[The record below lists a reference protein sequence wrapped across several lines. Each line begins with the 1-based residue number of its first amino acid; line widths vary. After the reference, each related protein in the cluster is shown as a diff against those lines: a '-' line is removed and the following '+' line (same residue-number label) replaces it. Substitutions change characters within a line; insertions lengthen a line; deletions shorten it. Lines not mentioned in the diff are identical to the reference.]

1 MAGRGRIRA
10 ADIALVRERSRIDE
24 IVGEHLQ
31 LKRAGGG
38 SLKGLCPFHDE
49 KSPSFQVTPTRNL
62 FHCLAGETGVLTED
76 GTIPIRELAGKTV
89 RVLNGNGSWVEAPF
103 KSYGVQRLMKLTLTR
118 NGRTKV
124 IHATDEHRWFVPSGK
139 LRQDRRE
146 VLTKDLRPGDRLSA
160 SFPMSRVLHPATRPS
175 PFGIARGL
183 VYGDGTRAGA
193 GSVAM
198 LHGEKDAELASYFD
212 GCRSWTGEERTIYY
226 GLPAY
231 FKEER
236 PSLDED
242 ASYLLGWLAGY
253 FAADGCVAEDGD
265 AILNSAHV
273 EDLEYVRTLCTR
285 LGVGTFGI
293 AKQNRI
299 GIDGMP
305 SDIFNLRLM
314 TKGLPESFFLLRH
327 HRERFLVNK
336 KKYERKRW
344 AVQAVEWSDRVEE
357 VFCAEVPGTHAFT
370 LEDNILTGNCFGCG
384 EGGDVISFVQK
395 IDHLSFSEAVELLA
409 GRANVELHY
418 EDDGGRPTGAPDR
431 AHAGQRARLV
441 AANTE
446 AARFFAEQLGTP
458 EAAPARQFLAER
470 GFDRQVAVDFGCGFA
485 PGGWD
490 TLTRHLRGKGFS
502 QQELVTAGLA
512 KESSRGTLIDRFH
525 RRLVWPIKDIT
536 GDVIGFGARKLM
548 DDDQGPKYLNTP
560 ETPLYKKSTVLYGIE
575 RAKRD
580 IAKRHQAVVV
590 EGYTDVMACHLA
602 GVTTA
607 VASCGTAFGGEHIS
621 VLRRLLM
628 DQDEFR
634 GEVVYTFDGDAAG
647 QAAAMKTF
655 AEDQRFV
662 GQTFVAV
669 EPNGNDPCELRQ
681 EHGDAAVRDLI
692 ARRTPLIE
700 FVLKTTIA
708 TYDLDTVEGRVAA
721 LEKTAPLLAQI
732 KDHALRPAYARRLAG
747 LLGLPDESEV
757 MDRLRQLTGDG
768 GNRPRQRPRAPQR
781 TPDDAALAVE
791 REAVKAALQVPE
803 VAGPSFDAVPVEA
816 YTDENYAA
824 IAAAVAAAGGA
835 AAARVTGAAWLE
847 EIAGHCASE
856 TARAQLTALA
866 VEPMRTVGEGDATYV
881 NALLA
886 RLQEIH
892 TVRQIANVKSRLQRM
907 NPVEA
912 SDDYMKAFKQL
923 MDLEQLAISL
933 RKRATGGLTP

>member
-10 ADIALVRERSRIDE
+10 ADIALVRERSKIDE

-62 FHCLAGETGVLTED
+62 FHC
-76 GTIPIRELAGKTV
+76 
-89 RVLNGNGSWVEAPF
+89 
-103 KSYGVQRLMKLTLTR
+103 
-118 NGRTKV
+118 
-124 IHATDEHRWFVPSGK
+124 
-139 LRQDRRE
+139 
-146 VLTKDLRPGDRLSA
+146 
-160 SFPMSRVLHPATRPS
+160 
-175 PFGIARGL
+175 
-183 VYGDGTRAGA
+183 
-193 GSVAM
+193 
-198 LHGEKDAELASYFD
+198 
-212 GCRSWTGEERTIYY
+212 
-226 GLPAY
+226 
-231 FKEER
+231 
-236 PSLDED
+236 
-242 ASYLLGWLAGY
+242 
-253 FAADGCVAEDGD
+253 
-265 AILNSAHV
+265 
-273 EDLEYVRTLCTR
+273 
-285 LGVGTFGI
+285 
-293 AKQNRI
+293 
-299 GIDGMP
+299 
-305 SDIFNLRLM
+305 
-314 TKGLPESFFLLRH
+314 
-327 HRERFLVNK
+327 
-336 KKYERKRW
+336 
-344 AVQAVEWSDRVEE
+344 
-357 VFCAEVPGTHAFT
+357 
-370 LEDNILTGNCFGCG
+370 FGCG

-409 GRANVELHY
+409 GRAGVELRY
-418 EDDGGRPTGAPDR
+418 EDEGGRPTGAPDR
-431 AHAGQRARLV
+431 ANVGQRARLV
-441 AANTE
+441 AANT
-446 AARFFAEQLGTP
+446 AAAAFFAEQLGTP

-490 TLTRHLRGKGFS
+490 ALTRHLRGKGFT
-502 QQELVTAGLA
+502 QAELVTGGLA
-512 KESSRGTLIDRFH
+512 KESSRGSLIDRFH
-525 RRLVWPIKDIT
+525 RRLVWPIRDIT

-548 DDDQGPKYLNTP
+548 DDDPGPKYLNTP

-669 EPNGNDPCELRQ
+669 EPDGRDPCELRQ
-681 EHGDAAVRDLI
+681 EHGDAAVRDLV

-700 FVLKTTIA
+700 FVLKTTLA
-708 TYDLDTVEGRVAA
+708 GYDLDTVEGRVAA
-721 LEKTAPLLAQI
+721 LEKTVPLVAGI

-747 LLGLPDESEV
+747 LIGNTDEAEV
-757 MDRLRQLTGDG
+757 IERVRRLTGDAG
-768 GNRPRQRPRAPQR
+768 GQASARRPRPAQR
-781 TPDDAALAVE
+781 TPDDAAVAVE

-803 VAGPSFDAVPVEA
+803 IAGPSFDAVPADA
-816 YTDENYAA
+816 YTDPDYAA
-824 IAAAVAAAGGA
+824 VAGAVAAAGGA
-835 AAARVTGAAWLE
+835 ASARVTGAAWLD
-847 EIAGHCASE
+847 EIAVHCARES
-856 TARAQLTALA
+856 ARAQLTALA
-866 VEPMRTVGEGDATYV
+866 VEPMRSVGENDVLYV
-881 NALLA
+881 NALMA
-886 RLQEIH
+886 RLQEIY
-892 TVRQIANVKSRLQRM
+892 TVRQITAVKGRLQRM

-912 SDDYMKAFKQL
+912 ADEYMKAFKQL